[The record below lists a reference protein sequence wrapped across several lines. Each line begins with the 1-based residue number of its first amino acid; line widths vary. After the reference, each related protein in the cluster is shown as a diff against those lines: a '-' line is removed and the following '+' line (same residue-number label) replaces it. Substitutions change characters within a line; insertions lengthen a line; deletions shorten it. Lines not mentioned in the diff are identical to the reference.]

1 MEKRNGFV
9 YRIVVTALMA
19 ALVTAM
25 TLVHIPVPGMGTGAY
40 IHPGDSM
47 VYASAWM
54 LGPLGVIP
62 AAVGSALADL
72 IVPDALVYAP
82 ATLVIKALMA
92 LIAVGLLRLLG
103 DRVWA
108 RLAAML
114 AAGVFMA
121 AGYAAYEWLLF
132 GWAKMLIGLPYNF
145 IQALGGVAIA
155 LPLLEVLNRVPQV
168 RALRRAR
175 ETVR

>member
-1 MEKRNGFV
+1 MSNKNDLV
-9 YRIVVTALMA
+9 YRIVVAALMA
-19 ALVTAM
+19 ALVAAM

-54 LGPLGVIP
+54 LGPLGAIP

-72 IVPDALVYAP
+72 IIPEALIYAP

-92 LIAVGLLRLLG
+92 LIAAGLLRLLG
-103 DRVWA
+103 DRVRA

-114 AAGVFMA
+114 AAGAFMA
-121 AGYAAYEWLLF
+121 TGYAAYEWLLF
-132 GWAKMLIGLPYNF
+132 GWAKMLMGLPFNF
-145 IQALGGVAIA
+145 AQALGGVAIA

-168 RALRRAR
+168 RALRREA
-175 ETVR
+175 EK